1 MALASVTLF
10 LHKDFGLAIEG
21 FPLCHFIFFI
31 FILIYKNHVSGEDL
45 VLFFSS
51 LEFFS
56 DCGSISPCIKPI

>member
-1 MALASVTLF
+1 MALASVTLL

-21 FPLCHFIFFI
+21 FPSVFFFFFVLI
-31 FILIYKNHVSGEDL
+31 IYKNHVTGEDL

-51 LEFFS
+51 FEFFS